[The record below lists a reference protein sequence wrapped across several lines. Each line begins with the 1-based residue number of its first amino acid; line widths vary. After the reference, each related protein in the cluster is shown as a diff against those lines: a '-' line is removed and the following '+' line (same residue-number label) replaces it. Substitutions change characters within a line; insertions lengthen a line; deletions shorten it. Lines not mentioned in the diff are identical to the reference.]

1 MICGEHKSHLVTIFR
16 ECFNRTC
23 LQNKKGSDEFPF
35 GFRLTSFSG
44 IIEIDNSIWPVLDDT
59 LIVLRSRQSMLQTGK
74 GPVPSVLPSC
84 PFRQGNCSLHR
95 WMTISADDMSCR
107 TPWVGYQDV
116 AETKSRTKQDYVSVV
131 ICNAPSFSWS
141 SGLDTEFCISKQPIY
156 FYQPGKS

>member
-44 IIEIDNSIWPVLDDT
+44 IIEIDNSIWSVPDDT

-95 WMTISADDMSCR
+95 MTISADAMSCTSCR
-107 TPWVGYQDV
+107 SVWVGYQDV
-116 AETKSRTKQDYVSVV
+116 AETKSRTKQD
-131 ICNAPSFSWS
+131 FFFETM
-141 SGLDTEFCISKQPIY
+141 LQ
-156 FYQPGKS
+156 